1 MHSTWLAHRIVDQEL
16 QDRRDLFVSHVLLKQ
31 LSNNHLHRLI
41 ILLLHQVHEAVPP
54 VVNDL
59 DGEDED
65 LKAGQEE
72 EKEFRVKQ
80 SRTWR

>member
-1 MHSTWLAHRIVDQEL
+1 M
-16 QDRRDLFVSHVLLKQ
+16 SHVLLEQ
-31 LSNNHLHRLI
+31 LSNDHLHRLI

-65 LKAGQEE
+65 LKAGQKEE
-72 EKEFRVKQ
+72 VSLHAEEHL
-80 SRTWR
+80 S

>member
-16 QDRRDLFVSHVLLKQ
+16 QDRRDLFVSHVLLEQ
-31 LSNNHLHRLI
+31 LSNDHLHRLI

-65 LKAGQEE
+65 LKAGQKEE
-72 EKEFRVKQ
+72 VSLHAEEHL
-80 SRTWR
+80 S

>member
-1 MHSTWLAHRIVDQEL
+1 M
-16 QDRRDLFVSHVLLKQ
+16 SHVLLEQ
-31 LSNNHLHRLI
+31 LSNDHLHRLI

-72 EKEFRVKQ
+72 EVSLHAEEHL
-80 SRTWR
+80 S